1 MGKEDLCGMEEDH
14 SAAVVT
20 VMKRWKSERG
30 NQLSPA
36 KGVSHDR
43 GSQARGKD
51 VLPQAPG

>member
-1 MGKEDLCGMEEDH
+1 MGKEDVCGMEEDH